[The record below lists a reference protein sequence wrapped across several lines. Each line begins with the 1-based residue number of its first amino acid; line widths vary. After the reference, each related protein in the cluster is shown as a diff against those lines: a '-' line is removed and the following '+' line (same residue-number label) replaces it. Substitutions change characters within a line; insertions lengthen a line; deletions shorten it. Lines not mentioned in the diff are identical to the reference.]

1 MYQRYTPLTPS
12 RTLPN
17 TFVARV
23 LRPFQEFA
31 QLGSLGGITL
41 LLCTAFALAW
51 ANSPWSESYFHL
63 WELRFSLGPAEAP
76 LTLTLHE
83 WINDALMVV
92 FFLLVGLE
100 IKRELLVGELSS
112 PRQAALPILAAIGG
126 MVVPALIYAAFNRGS
141 EGMAGWGIPM
151 ATDIAFALGVL
162 ALLGPRVPVGLKVFL
177 AALAIVD
184 DLGAVLVIALFYTSA
199 LSVTA
204 LIGAA
209 ICAAILVALNRARV
223 TSLTPYVLVG
233 IVLWLFVLHSGVHA
247 TIAGVILA
255 MTIPTSNSIDAT
267 QFSRRARALLDDFDA
282 VDSEGASIITSKGK
296 QDAVYQLDVATDDV
310 TAPLLRL
317 EHRLNLPVSFL
328 IMPLFAIASAGVRIA
343 GASDALGS
351 PVAHGVAAGLVVG
364 KAIGISLF
372 SWLAIRFGFAALPAG
387 VTVRMLFGVACL
399 GGIGFTMS
407 LFIAGLAFGTSPLL
421 IDAKLA
427 VLAASTV
434 AGIAGFLILR
444 RAPVA
449 TPNATTTATDVAQ
462 A

>member
-1 MYQRYTPLTPS
+1 
-12 RTLPN
+12 
-17 TFVARV
+17 
-23 LRPFQEFA
+23 
-31 QLGSLGGITL
+31 
-41 LLCTAFALAW
+41 
-51 ANSPWSESYFHL
+51 
-63 WELRFSLGPAEAP
+63 
-76 LTLTLHE
+76 
-83 WINDALMVV
+83 
-92 FFLLVGLE
+92 
-100 IKRELLVGELSS
+100 
-112 PRQAALPILAAIGG
+112 
-126 MVVPALIYAAFNRGS
+126 
-141 EGMAGWGIPM
+141 M